1 MYIQYTVLGFEL
13 TTFGTWVSSHN
24 HKTSAPA
31 LAIQFYLY
39 SFIII
44 VK

>member
-1 MYIQYTVLGFEL
+1 MALGFEPAN
-13 TTFGTWVSSHN
+13 FRTWVSSHN

-39 SFIII
+39 SFIVI